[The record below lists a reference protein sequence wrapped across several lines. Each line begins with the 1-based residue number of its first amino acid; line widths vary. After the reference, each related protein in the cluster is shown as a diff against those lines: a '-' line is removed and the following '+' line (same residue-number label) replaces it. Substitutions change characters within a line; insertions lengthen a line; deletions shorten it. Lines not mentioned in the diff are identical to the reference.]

1 MARLGPG
8 RKATLRWRV
17 WIAVGALVLAL
28 WATLLV
34 SMHDSAASLGARPA
48 MQMPVH
54 GGDAGGVGARG
65 GRETKLE
72 TDPVFGASPPAAA
85 DSQWA
90 NATHL
95 IIVAGHTVF
104 MGTDFSGPS
113 AETERDWYLLS
124 YQQGQLS
131 WFIDHIKS
139 GIAKAAQGEKL
150 SETHYEK

>member
-1 MARLGPG
+1 MGQSRNEAGER
-8 RKATLRWRV
+8 ACV
-17 WIAVGALVLAL
+17 WGF
-28 WATLLV
+28 
-34 SMHDSAASLGARPA
+34 SPA
-48 MQMPVH
+48 P
-54 GGDAGGVGARG
+54 
-65 GRETKLE
+65 
-72 TDPVFGASPPAAA
+72 SPPPVAA

-113 AETERDWYLLS
+113 AETERDWYLLG

-139 GIAKAAQGEKL
+139 GIAKAAQGEKQ
-150 SETHYEK
+150 SEPHYEK